1 MLVFQGAVAA
11 GSATW
16 GGLAARR
23 GIDTALLWAGGAAIL
38 STVLA
43 GFLRLPDTARL
54 DVTPWNP
61 WRAPVVGAEFGLDGP
76 VLVTVEYDVRPERAA
91 DFLAAMREFGRIRRR
106 DGASHW
112 GICRDLETPGNAEP
126 PGLPFTLVAPS
137 NTHSPP
143 TGAPRSSPE
152 APPESHTPSRS
163 PRFPS
168 PRP

>member
-43 GFLRLPDTARL
+43 AFLRLPDTARL
-54 DVTPWNP
+54 DMTPWNP
-61 WRAPVVGAEFGLDGP
+61 WRAPVVGAEVGLEGP
-76 VLVTVEYDVRPERAA
+76 VLVTVEYDVSPERAA

-112 GICRDLETPGNAEP
+112 GICRDLETPGRYLETFIVGSWDEHLRQHQRMTRADSSIEESLRGYARGEP
-126 PGLPFTLVAPS
+126 VAR
-137 NTHSPP
+137 HLLYL
-143 TGAPRSSPE
+143 
-152 APPESHTPSRS
+152 
-163 PRFPS
+163 
-168 PRP
+168 